1 MQEMGNL
8 IEIPFE
14 NERNSG
20 KTMHLWTVVRVL
32 QHMTEDL
39 SKKNKRATQDASK
52 QEVELNLSS
61 EDSLSA
67 ASVEEDEQQ
76 YGEDEN
82 EEDEEADDMATRATL
97 EMSNFKI

>member
-1 MQEMGNL
+1 MGNL

-32 QHMTEDL
+32 QHMTED
-39 SKKNKRATQDASK
+39 SSKNKKQADARSEK
-52 QEVELNLSS
+52 ELNLSS

-67 ASVEEDEQQ
+67 ASLDDQDAAAYGDED
-76 YGEDEN
+76 DE
-82 EEDEEADDMATRATL
+82 ADMATRTTM
-97 EMSNFKI
+97 EMPYFKV

>member
-1 MQEMGNL
+1 MGNL

-14 NERNSG
+14 NERNNG

-39 SKKNKRATQDASK
+39 SKKKKRGTQDASK

-67 ASVEEDEQQ
+67 ASLEEDEQQ
-76 YGEDEN
+76 YGEEN
-82 EEDEEADDMATRATL
+82 EEDEDADDMATRATL